1 MTTPLTSSPI
11 TCISSMAT
19 RQWLA
24 DVVERR
30 ASGGGQSVELES
42 IGGVDAARRVRE
54 GEKFDLVVLA
64 ADAIAKLEAA
74 GHVIAG
80 SVIGLAH
87 SPVAIAVRSGAGRPA
102 IDSEAALRQS
112 VLAARS
118 LSYSTGPSG
127 DALEK
132 LFARWGIADDIES
145 RIVKPPPGTPVGALL
160 ARGEV
165 ELGFQQLSELMRVE
179 GVDVVGPMPP
189 GCEIV
194 TTFSGA
200 VCSASMQPEAA
211 RALLDFIRSPAAN
224 EPKQGHGMQPA

>member
-1 MTTPLTSSPI
+1 MALPL

-24 DVVERR
+24 EAAERW
-30 ASGGGQSVELES
+30 ASNGGSAVELES
-42 IGGVDAARRVRE
+42 VGGVDAARRVRE
-54 GEKFDLVVLA
+54 GERFDLVVLA
-64 ADAIAKLEAA
+64 ADAITKLEAA
-74 GHVIAG
+74 GDVVVG
-80 SVIGLAH
+80 SVVELAH
-87 SPVAIAVRSGAGRPA
+87 SPVAIAVRRGADRAA

-127 DALEK
+127 NALEK
-132 LFARWGIADDIES
+132 LFARWGIADEVKG

-165 ELGFQQLSELMRVE
+165 ELGFQQLSELMHVE
-179 GVDVVGPMPP
+179 GIDVLGVMPS

-200 VCSASMQPEAA
+200 ICTASTQPEAA
-211 RALLDFIRSPAAN
+211 RALLDFIRSPAAS
-224 EPKQGHGMQPA
+224 EAKQVHGMQPA